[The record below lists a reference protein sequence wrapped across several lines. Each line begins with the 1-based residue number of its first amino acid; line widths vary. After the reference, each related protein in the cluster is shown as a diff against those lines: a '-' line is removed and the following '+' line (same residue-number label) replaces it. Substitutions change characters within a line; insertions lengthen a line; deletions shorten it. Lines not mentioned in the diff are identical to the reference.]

1 MKLSANEAGYGT
13 LKAMGAANSYL
24 YKIIIQQALI
34 AATLGY
40 ALALGVG
47 LMVVRGSSSGEAAF
61 YCRRK

>member
-1 MKLSANEAGYGT
+1 
-13 LKAMGAANSYL
+13 MGAANSYL